1 MEHDLTRGNVL
12 KTIAVFALPY
22 MLSYFLQM
30 LYGMADLY
38 MMGQFSGAAGIT
50 AVGNGAQTLYIITV
64 TLVGL
69 AMGTTVIVG
78 HAVGSRRFDRAETAI
93 GNTITLFMGVS
104 VVLAAILLALCPQI
118 VALIGT
124 PAEAV
129 EGTAA
134 YLRICFMGIP
144 FIAAYNILSAIFR
157 GLGDSRSPMYV
168 IGVACIINIAL
179 DFLFIGHM
187 GLGPVGAA
195 LGTVTAQTASVA
207 LALVWLKSRRT
218 NIHVKRSDLRPQP
231 EVLGS
236 ILKIGVPVAV
246 QDGCIQ
252 VAFMFITVIANHRGL
267 VDAAAVGL
275 VEKMISFLFIVPSS
289 MGATVSALTAQ
300 NAGAGKGDRARQV
313 LKICAATFSTRSLPA
328 STFALAA
335 FSLRMA
341 RATSALRTT
350 CWLWY
355 SFAYPVH
362 GCCRTP
368 IPTRCFPWASPR
380 RADRFCR
387 RSFALSRLPCSTAA
401 ELLTSWWRSGATR
414 AWRSSPVFTERSGPV
429 TDMPSE
435 HTEGLLR
442 IGEVARLL
450 NLSVGTLRHYE
461 QMGLLEPAYVDPA
474 SGYRYYGSRQLSTLN
489 TIGNLRVLDL
499 PLTQIREFVTT
510 RDMDLMQR
518 QLTKQQELIEHRR
531 RELERMSRKID
542 QRLALLHGALNADL
556 DTISEIE
563 EPELRCA
570 TLHERVNPTDAYSLG
585 WHIRQLQQ
593 GQHETFAYLGN
604 LGVGI
609 APERLA
615 AGDFDGYDEVFLLL
629 DDTDDYL
636 GDVETRPAARCLTI
650 SFRGTHGQ
658 AGSRYEQILGY
669 MHEHGLAPAGPSR
682 EIALIDDIIS
692 DDPATYVTQITVP
705 VAPAK

>member
-50 AVGNGAQTLYIITV
+50 AVGNGAQTLYMITV
-64 TLVGL
+64 ALVGL

-104 VVLAAILLALCPQI
+104 VVLAAVLLALCPQI
-118 VALIGT
+118 VTLIGT

-134 YLRICFMGIP
+134 YLRICFIGIP
-144 FIAAYNILSAIFR
+144 CIAAYNILSAIFR

-300 NAGAGKGDRARQV
+300 NVGAGKGDRARQV
-313 LKICAATFSTRSLPA
+313 LKDA
-328 STFALAA
+328 
-335 FSLRMA
+335 M
-341 RATSALRTT
+341 
-350 CWLWY
+350 
-355 SFAYPVH
+355 
-362 GCCRTP
+362 
-368 IPTRCFPWASPR
+368 
-380 RADRFCR
+380 
-387 RSFALSRLPCSTAA
+387 
-401 ELLTSWWRSGATR
+401 
-414 AWRSSPVFTERSGPV
+414 
-429 TDMPSE
+429 
-435 HTEGLLR
+435 
-442 IGEVARLL
+442 
-450 NLSVGTLRHYE
+450 
-461 QMGLLEPAYVDPA
+461 
-474 SGYRYYGSRQLSTLN
+474 
-489 TIGNLRVLDL
+489 
-499 PLTQIREFVTT
+499 
-510 RDMDLMQR
+510 
-518 QLTKQQELIEHRR
+518 
-531 RELERMSRKID
+531 
-542 QRLALLHGALNADL
+542 
-556 DTISEIE
+556 TIS
-563 EPELRCA
+563 
-570 TLHERVNPTDAYSLG
+570 VVYG
-585 WHIRQLQQ
+585 
-593 GQHETFAYLGN
+593 
-604 LGVGI
+604 
-609 APERLA
+609 
-615 AGDFDGYDEVFLLL
+615 
-629 DDTDDYL
+629 
-636 GDVETRPAARCLTI
+636 CLIT
-650 SFRGTHGQ
+650 
-658 AGSRYEQILGY
+658 
-669 MHEHGLAPAGPSR
+669 
-682 EIALIDDIIS
+682 ALMWL
-692 DDPATYVTQITVP
+692 
-705 VAPAK
+705 VAPAFIGFFAKDAAVVAAGTGYMRSYIFDAIFAGIHICFSGFFAAYGKSYIGFAHNVLAVALIRVPGAWLLSNAYSNTLFPMGIASPCGSILSAVICVVAFTVLNRRGAFDKLAA

>member
-38 MMGQFSGAAGIT
+38 MMGQFRGAAGIT

-104 VVLAAILLALCPQI
+104 VVLAVILLALCPQV

-124 PAEAV
+124 PPEAV

-134 YLRICFMGIP
+134 YLRICFIGIP

-252 VAFMFITVIANHRGL
+252 VAFMFITVIANRRGL
-267 VDAAAVGL
+267 TDAAAVGI
-275 VEKMISFLFIVPSS
+275 VEKIISFLFLVPSS
-289 MGATVSALTAQ
+289 MLSTVSALGAQ
-300 NAGAGKGDRARQV
+300 CIGAGK
-313 LKICAATFSTRSLPA
+313 
-328 STFALAA
+328 
-335 FSLRMA
+335 
-341 RATSALRTT
+341 
-350 CWLWY
+350 
-355 SFAYPVH
+355 
-362 GCCRTP
+362 
-368 IPTRCFPWASPR
+368 PR
-380 RADRFCR
+380 RALQTLWYAIAVAFGFGVLISVVIQFVAEPVVALFTHDAAVVAAGGPYLRGYILDCCFAGVHFCFSGYFCAIG
-387 RSFALSRLPCSTAA
+387 RSELSFLHNITAVVLVRVPGAYLTSKWFPTTLLPMGLATAA
-401 ELLTSWWRSGATR
+401 GSL
-414 AWRSSPVFTERSGPV
+414 
-429 TDMPSE
+429 
-435 HTEGLLR
+435 
-442 IGEVARLL
+442 
-450 NLSVGTLRHYE
+450 LSVIICVIAFLVLRRH
-461 QMGLLEPAYVDPA
+461 G
-474 SGYRYYGSRQLSTLN
+474 
-489 TIGNLRVLDL
+489 
-499 PLTQIREFVTT
+499 
-510 RDMDLMQR
+510 
-518 QLTKQQELIEHRR
+518 
-531 RELERMSRKID
+531 
-542 QRLALLHGALNADL
+542 RLVP
-556 DTISEIE
+556 E
-563 EPELRCA
+563 E
-570 TLHERVNPTDAYSLG
+570 G
-585 WHIRQLQQ
+585 
-593 GQHETFAYLGN
+593 
-604 LGVGI
+604 
-609 APERLA
+609 
-615 AGDFDGYDEVFLLL
+615 
-629 DDTDDYL
+629 
-636 GDVETRPAARCLTI
+636 
-650 SFRGTHGQ
+650 
-658 AGSRYEQILGY
+658 
-669 MHEHGLAPAGPSR
+669 
-682 EIALIDDIIS
+682 
-692 DDPATYVTQITVP
+692 
-705 VAPAK
+705 